1 MKKDLKDSIDTVKKI
16 VYEMSSLYHTAAV
29 KTGISDGEIAVWNM
43 LLFSEENYSQKDLAE
58 TLFMSKQTVNSI
70 VSSMAKRGL
79 VELKHMPGTRNLK
92 VIKLTEA
99 GKQFA
104 ADNVQWIFE
113 ADERAMEK
121 TDLRELRAVI
131 SLLDKYVRNLKEEL
145 SRTEDSGVL

>member
-1 MKKDLKDSIDTVKKI
+1 
-16 VYEMSSLYHTAAV
+16 
-29 KTGISDGEIAVWNM
+29 
-43 LLFSEENYSQKDLAE
+43 
-58 TLFMSKQTVNSI
+58 MSKQTVNSI

-99 GKQFA
+99 GRQFA

-131 SLLDKYVRNLKEEL
+131 SLLDKYVRNLREEL